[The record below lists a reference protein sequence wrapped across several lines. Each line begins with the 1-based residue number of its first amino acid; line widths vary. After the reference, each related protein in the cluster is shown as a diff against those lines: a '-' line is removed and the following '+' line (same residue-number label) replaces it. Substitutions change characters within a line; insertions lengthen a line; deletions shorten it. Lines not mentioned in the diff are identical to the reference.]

1 MTSADLVAQL
11 IVWAVLMTALANR
24 NLLEDMMDGNVER
37 LEREERASE
46 ASWWLEQ
53 INRSK
58 EYLQ

>member
-1 MTSADLVAQL
+1 MTSADLIAQL
-11 IVWAVLMTALANR
+11 VVMAGLLAGLANR